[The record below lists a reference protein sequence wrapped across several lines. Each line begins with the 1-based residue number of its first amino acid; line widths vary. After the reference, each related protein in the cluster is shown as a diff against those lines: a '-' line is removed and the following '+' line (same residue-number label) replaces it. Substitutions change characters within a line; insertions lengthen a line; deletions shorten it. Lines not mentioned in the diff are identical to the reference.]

1 MNKIMLIGRLTRDPE
16 LKYLPNTGTA
26 VSTFTLAVDRPTA
39 KDKEQEAD
47 FIQCVAWGKTAEFVA
62 NYFKKGGLS
71 FVEGRLQIRSYEKDG
86 EKKYVTEVI
95 VSSVEKLDW
104 GKDRPEELLEE

>member
-16 LKYLPNTGTA
+16 LRYLKDTGTA
-26 VSTFTLAVDRPTA
+26 VATFTLAVDRPTA
-39 KDKEQEAD
+39 KDKEREAD
-47 FIQCVAWGKTAEFVA
+47 FISCTAWGKTAEFVA

-71 FVEGRLQIRSYEKDG
+71 FVEGRLQIRKYEDNG
-86 EKKYVTEVI
+86 ENKYFTEVV

-104 GKDRPEELLEE
+104 GKDSPTQEDFE